1 MVTTPGQRVVICS
14 PGFPASIEDT
24 DKPFLLNQ
32 ARAIVASGLKVTVV
46 CPAIPGLSKRQVING
61 VEIIRVRYGP
71 RRLETLASTGAMYR
85 EARGWKALLV
95 VPMILSM
102 LVAAVRELRRGP
114 SVAYGHWW
122 VPGGVVAVTAARLSG
137 KRSVVHLHGSDV
149 EIAKTKLMGF
159 LARIVLRFADQR
171 LAASDELAHW
181 SRQLCD
187 RDVQIL
193 PMPLDFDRLPTPSP
207 VPSDGY
213 VLGVGR
219 LVPEKGFDVLIDAV
233 GTLEESSRPQVVVI
247 GNGPERE
254 VLVKKAAQAG
264 VDLHL
269 PGAVSPTELGHWYQ
283 RSRIVAVPS
292 IREGF
297 GLVAAEAAAAGR
309 AVVASAVG
317 GIPEVVVDGLSGILV
332 RPGNVEDLAA
342 ALQSVDPRW
351 GANGPRRVS
360 QLGMDAHGHAVN
372 GLCEKLIR

>member
-1 MVTTPGQRVVICS
+1 MVTIADQRVVICS

-46 CPAIPGLSKRQVING
+46 CPSIPGLSKRQVTNG

-71 RRLETLASTGAMYR
+71 RRLETLATTGAMYR
-85 EARGWKALLV
+85 EARGLKVVLV

-102 LVAAVRELRRGP
+102 LVTAVRQLRRGP
-114 SVAYGHWW
+114 AVAYGHWW
-122 VPGGVVAVTAARLSG
+122 VPGGCVAVLAARFSG
-137 KRSVVHLHGSDV
+137 KRSVVHLHGSDA
-149 EIAKTKLMGF
+149 EIAKTNPMRLF
-159 LARIVLRFADQR
+159 ARFVLRFADKR
-171 LAASDELAHW
+171 LAASDELARW
-181 SRQLCD
+181 SKQLCD
-187 RDVQIL
+187 RGAQTL
-193 PMPLDFDRLPTPSP
+193 SMPLDFDRLPKPSP

-233 GTLEESSRPQVVVI
+233 GSLEESSRPQVVIV

-254 VLVKKAAQAG
+254 ALVKKAAQAG

-269 PGAVSPTELGHWYQ
+269 PGAVSPTELGNWYQ
-283 RSRIVAVPS
+283 RSRLVAVPS
-292 IREGF
+292 LREGF

-317 GIPEVVVDGLSGILV
+317 GIPEVVVHGSSGLLV
-332 RPGNVEDLAA
+332 KPGNVEDLAA
-342 ALQSVDPRW
+342 ALRSVDPRW
-351 GANGPRRVS
+351 GDNGPIRVS
-360 QLGMDAHGHAVN
+360 QLGMDVHGEVVSKI
-372 GLCEKLIR
+372 CEKLIR

>member
-1 MVTTPGQRVVICS
+1 MVTIADQRVVICS

-46 CPAIPGLSKRQVING
+46 CPSIPGLSKRQVTNG

-71 RRLETLASTGAMYR
+71 RRLETLAATGAMYR
-85 EARGWKALLV
+85 EARGLKAVLV

-102 LVAAVRELRRGP
+102 LVTAVRQLRRGP
-114 SVAYGHWW
+114 AVAYGHWW
-122 VPGGVVAVTAARLSG
+122 VPGGCVAVLAARFSG
-137 KRSVVHLHGSDV
+137 KRSVVHLHGSDA
-149 EIAKTKLMGF
+149 EIAKTNPMRL
-159 LARIVLRFADQR
+159 LARFVLRFADRR
-171 LAASDELAHW
+171 LAASDELAGW
-181 SRQLCD
+181 SKQLCD
-187 RDVQIL
+187 RDVQTL
-193 PMPLDFDRLPTPSP
+193 SMPLDFDRLPKPSP

-233 GTLEESSRPQVVVI
+233 GSLEESSRPQVVIV

-254 VLVKKAAQAG
+254 ALVKKAAQAG

-269 PGAVSPTELGHWYQ
+269 PGAVSPTELGNWYQ

-292 IREGF
+292 LREGF

-317 GIPEVVVDGLSGILV
+317 GIPEVVVHGSSGLLV
-332 RPGNVEDLAA
+332 KPGNVEDLAA
-342 ALQSVDPRW
+342 ALRSVDPRW
-351 GANGPRRVS
+351 GDNGPIRVS
-360 QLGMDAHGHAVN
+360 QLGMDVHGEVVSKI
-372 GLCEKLIR
+372 CEKLIR

>member
-1 MVTTPGQRVVICS
+1 MVTIADQRVVICS

-46 CPAIPGLSKRQVING
+46 CPSIPGLSKRQVTNG

-71 RRLETLASTGAMYR
+71 RRLETLATTGAMYR
-85 EARGWKALLV
+85 EARGLKAVLV

-102 LVAAVRELRRGP
+102 LVTAVRELRRGP
-114 SVAYGHWW
+114 AVAYGHWW
-122 VPGGVVAVTAARLSG
+122 VPGGFVAVIAARFSG
-137 KRSVVHLHGSDV
+137 KRSVVHIHGSDA
-149 EIAKTKLMGF
+149 EIAKTNPMRF
-159 LARIVLRFADQR
+159 LARFVLRFADRR
-171 LAASDELAHW
+171 LAASDELARW
-181 SRQLCD
+181 SKQLCD
-187 RDVQIL
+187 RDAQTL
-193 PMPLDFDRLPTPSP
+193 SMPLDFDRLPTPSP

-233 GTLEESSRPQVVVI
+233 GSLEESSRPQVVIV

-254 VLVKKAAQAG
+254 ALAKNAAQAG

-269 PGAVSPTELGHWYQ
+269 PGAVSPAELGNWYQ

-292 IREGF
+292 LREGF

-317 GIPEVVVDGLSGILV
+317 GIPEVVVHGSSGLLV
-332 RPGNVEDLAA
+332 KPGNVEDLAA
-342 ALQSVDPRW
+342 ALRSVDPRW
-351 GANGPRRVS
+351 GENGPIRVS
-360 QLGMDAHGHAVN
+360 QLGMDTHGEVVSKIC
-372 GLCEKLIR
+372 GKLIR

>member
-1 MVTTPGQRVVICS
+1 MVAILGQRVVICS

-32 ARAIVASGLKVTVV
+32 ARAIVATGLKVTVV
-46 CPAIPGLSKRQVING
+46 CPSVPGLSQRQVIDG

-71 RRLETLASTGAMYR
+71 RRLETLAATGAMYK
-85 EARGWKALLV
+85 EARGWKAVLV
-95 VPMILSM
+95 VPMIFSM
-102 LVAAVRELRRGP
+102 LAKTVQELRRGP

-122 VPGGVVAVTAARLSG
+122 VPGGVVAVIAARFSG

-149 EIAKTKLMGF
+149 EIAKTNPMKF
-159 LARIVLRFADQR
+159 LARAVLRFANQR
-171 LAASDELAHW
+171 LAASDDLARW
-181 SRQLCD
+181 SAQLCD
-187 RDVQIL
+187 RDVHTL
-193 PMPLDFDRLPTPSP
+193 SMPLDFDRLPTPSP
-207 VPSDGY
+207 VPDDGY

-233 GTLEESSRPQVVVI
+233 GSLEESIRPQVVIV

-254 VLVKKAAQAG
+254 TLVKKASQAG

-283 RSRIVAVPS
+283 RSGIVAVPS
-292 IREGF
+292 LREGF

-317 GIPEVVVDGLSGILV
+317 GIPEVVVHGSSGLLV
-332 RPGNVEDLAA
+332 EPGQVEDLAT
-342 ALQSVDPRW
+342 ALRSVDPRW
-351 GANGPRRVS
+351 GENGPRRVS
-360 QLGMDAHGHAVN
+360 QLGMEAHGKIVSE
-372 GLCEKLIR
+372 LFDELIR

>member
-1 MVTTPGQRVVICS
+1 MVTIADQRVVLCS

-32 ARAIVASGLKVTVV
+32 ARAIVATGLKVTVV
-46 CPAIPGLSKRQVING
+46 CPSIPGLSKRQVTNG

-71 RRLETLASTGAMYR
+71 RRLETLATTGAMYR
-85 EARGWKALLV
+85 EARGLKAVLV

-122 VPGGVVAVTAARLSG
+122 VPGGCVAVLAARFSG
-137 KRSVVHLHGSDV
+137 KRSVVHLHGSDA
-149 EIAKTKLMGF
+149 EIAKTNPMRLF
-159 LARIVLRFADQR
+159 ARFVLRFADKR
-171 LAASDELAHW
+171 LAASDELGRW
-181 SRQLCD
+181 SKQLCD
-187 RDVQIL
+187 RGAQTL
-193 PMPLDFDRLPTPSP
+193 SMPLDFDRLPTPSP

-219 LVPEKGFDVLIDAV
+219 LVPEKGFHLLIEAV
-233 GTLEESSRPQVVVI
+233 GSLEESSRPPVVVV

-254 VLVKKAAQAG
+254 ALVKKATQAG

-269 PGAVSPTELGHWYQ
+269 PGAVSPTELGNWYR

-292 IREGF
+292 LREGF

-317 GIPEVVVDGLSGILV
+317 GIPEVVLDGSSGLLV
-332 RPGNVEDLAA
+332 EPGHVEDLAA
-342 ALQSVDPRW
+342 ALRSVDPQW
-351 GANGPRRVS
+351 GENGPQRVS
-360 QLGMDAHGHAVN
+360 QLGMDAHGETVSKIFD
-372 GLCEKLIR
+372 ELIQ